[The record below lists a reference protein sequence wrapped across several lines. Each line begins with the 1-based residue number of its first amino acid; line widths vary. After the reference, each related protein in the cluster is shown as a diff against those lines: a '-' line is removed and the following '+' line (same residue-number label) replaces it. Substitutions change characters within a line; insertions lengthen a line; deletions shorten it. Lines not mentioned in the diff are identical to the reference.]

1 MASLHLGQTWV
12 RDGSRNLK
20 FDWLLDV
27 LPQPGSS
34 NQDLT
39 ISLNLAQ
46 EKQRTVS
53 ASAPPIQLASHISD
67 LSPHPFSAILWARHT
82 LPDYVHIS
90 GTAEIDCPHTVQPGT
105 WSWVFSSVA
114 AKHLP
119 ARARILGQSQH
130 PEQINQK
137 RTGNPFVGQ
146 LSRSQNIGIVRPPSP
161 PDINST

>member
-20 FDWLLDV
+20 FDWLLAL
-27 LPQPGSS
+27 LPQPGNS
-34 NQDLT
+34 NQDLI

-53 ASAPPIQLASHISD
+53 TSTPPMRLASHISD

-82 LPDYVHIS
+82 LPDNVHIS
-90 GTAEIDCPHTVQPGT
+90 RTAKIDCPHTVQPGT
-105 WSWVFSSVA
+105 WSWAFSSVA

-119 ARARILGQSQH
+119 ARARILDQYQH
-130 PEQINQK
+130 PKQINQK
-137 RTGNPFVGQ
+137 QTGNPFACQ
-146 LSRSQNIGIVRPPSP
+146 LSRNQNIGIVHPPSP
-161 PDINST
+161 PNVNST